1 MLDHPEVLEYNSSDV
16 IDVIKILV
24 EAGDYDIIT
33 QEEALLCIA
42 RCPDLIK
49 INKDK
54 SCHEYVHMR
63 TTVIN

>member
-49 INKDK
+49 INKDN
-54 SCHEYVHMR
+54 SCHEYLNMR
-63 TTVIN
+63 STVIN

>member
-49 INKDK
+49 INKDS
-54 SCHEYVHMR
+54 SCHEYLQMR
-63 TTVIN
+63 STVIN